1 MFRVMSCNLRYGL
14 AADGDNRWERRRHL
28 VLARIRAFAPD
39 LLGLQECRDDDQA
52 ACIRAGLAD
61 CQFLGVHRLGP
72 GDTALEMAP
81 LVFRSSRFDLLD
93 AGWFWL
99 SDTPDIP
106 GSRSPGAAFP
116 RTLTWVRLGCRQTGR
131 ELVFAN
137 THLDYQ
143 PAAIDRNAQVLG
155 HWLDQLGRETPLVL
169 TGDFNA
175 DKRSAAYQLL
185 TADDRLQ
192 DAYAAAHPADPA
204 APTFHGF
211 GQATPPTAIDWI
223 LVSPHFRVQDAWIDR
238 ARQGELYPSDHYPLV
253 AVLDW
258 QG

>member
-1 MFRVMSCNLRYGL
+1 M
-14 AADGDNRWERRRHL
+14 
-28 VLARIRAFAPD
+28 
-39 LLGLQECRDDDQA
+39 
-52 ACIRAGLAD
+52 RAGLAD
-61 CQFLGVHRLGP
+61 CQMLGVHRLGP

-81 LVFRSSRFDLLD
+81 LVFRSGRFDLLG

-137 THLDYQ
+137 THFDYQ
-143 PAAIDRNAQVLG
+143 PAAIDANARVLG
-155 HWLDQLGRETPLVL
+155 HWLIQLGPETPLVL

-175 DKRSAAYQLL
+175 DKESAAYQLL
-185 TADDRLQ
+185 TAESGLQ
-192 DAYAAAHPADPA
+192 DAYAAVHPHDPA

-211 GQATPPTAIDWI
+211 GRAAPPTAIDWI
-223 LVSPHFRVQDAWIDR
+223 LVSPHFRIQDAWIDR